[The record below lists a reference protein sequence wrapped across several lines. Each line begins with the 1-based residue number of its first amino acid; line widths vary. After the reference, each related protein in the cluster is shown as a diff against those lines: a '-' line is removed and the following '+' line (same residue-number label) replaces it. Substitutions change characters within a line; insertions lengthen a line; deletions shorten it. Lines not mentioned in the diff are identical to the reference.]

1 MFRSK
6 NGQKLGQMKKNM
18 CSCTFLE
25 SAWRDEHDDMPH
37 DPLAE
42 NVAWAKNC
50 DQIDQIIFRQN
61 TLGVRF
67 GSFLHQMFTDELSV
81 RKCNQNTDIW
91 SGSVPVFG
99 QNIVHVFW
107 VKEG

>member
-1 MFRSK
+1 
-6 NGQKLGQMKKNM
+6 M

-25 SAWRDEHDDMPH
+25 SAWRDEHNDMPH

-42 NVAWAKNC
+42 NIVLAKNG
-50 DQIDQIIFRQN
+50 DQIDEIFFRPN
-61 TLGVRF
+61 TFYVRF
-67 GSFLHQMFTDELSV
+67 GSFFHQMFTDELSV
-81 RKCNQNTDIW
+81 RKCSQNTEIR

-99 QNIVHVFW
+99 QNVVHVFW